1 MKRLCFFLTLASLSA
16 PAALLAQPAEPLTA
30 GPATEPPALPPA
42 AYALIVGSNAG
53 GPGQKPLRYAES
65 DAQRMAE
72 VLVTLGGYD
81 ATRVTRLL
89 APSAGELA
97 AEIDRLSAAL
107 QAHARAGEPSRFF
120 FYYSGHARADALNIG
135 NAEVALRDLRARLL
149 ELPAS
154 LSIVVLDACQ
164 SGAFART
171 KGATPA
177 TDFSFN
183 SVEKLSTQGIAVIAS
198 SSGEELSQESD
209 ELQSSHFT
217 HHWLVALRGA
227 GDANHDGAVTLAEA
241 YEYAY
246 GRTLATTSTT
256 TIGEQHVTLEMDLTG
271 HGEVA
276 LTRPLE
282 ARARLVVPK
291 GVKARVLLQHLPSY
305 SVAAELDKTSADEL
319 RLALPAGR
327 YQATVRLPNQ
337 VLRCTYQLAD
347 GLATELSF
355 DRCKRVELEVASAKG
370 GGAAALEPGHAP
382 VTHARHHLPAT
393 GDEGFFI
400 DLLAGG
406 GTDARGDGYEQRLDA
421 FGFGQDSPA
430 FDVDVEIAIGRRLHQ
445 NFALGLM
452 YFDLDAMAYVNR
464 ERDDQSF
471 VFDSFAGSAFVQ
483 GDVPFGRGRFFDLFA
498 RAAVGYAHVSTRL
511 RATRPL
517 AEDAVL
523 SPSDLRSVDESFGG
537 PSVAFEAGLQ
547 LNVAVFMGVQALV
560 RYTYA
565 PVLENELGDTH
576 DVGGLNA
583 MLGVRFRSW
592 EMP

>member
-1 MKRLCFFLTLASLSA
+1 MLASFSA
-16 PAALLAQPAEPLTA
+16 PLALLAQPSVE
-30 GPATEPPALPPA
+30 GPATEPPATPPA
-42 AYALIVGSNAG
+42 AYALVVGSNAG

-89 APSAGELA
+89 APSAVELA
-97 AEIDRLSAAL
+97 AEIERLGSAL

-135 NAEVALRDLRARLL
+135 NTEVALRDLRERLL

-154 LSIVVLDACQ
+154 LSVVVLDACQ

-171 KGATPA
+171 KGASPA

-183 SVEKLSTQGIAVIAS
+183 SVDKLSTQGVAVIAS

-227 GDANHDGAVTLAEA
+227 GDQNHDGAVTLAEA
-241 YEYAY
+241 YDYAY

-271 HGEVA
+271 HGDVA

-327 YQATVRLPNQ
+327 YQATVRLAND
-337 VLRCTYQLAD
+337 VLRCTYELLE
-347 GLATELSF
+347 GVATELSF
-355 DRCKRVELEVASAKG
+355 DRCKRVELEVAAAKG
-370 GGAAALEPGHAP
+370 GGAVSL
-382 VTHARHHLPAT
+382 ARQG
-393 GDEGFFI
+393 GDPRYRSPEVGEEGFFLE
-400 DLLAGG
+400 LLLGS
-406 GTDARGDGYEQRLDA
+406 GTDVRGDAYQHRLDA
-421 FGFGQDSPA
+421 FGYGRESVTLDI
-430 FDVDVEIAIGRRLHQ
+430 DVELALGRRLGKYL
-445 NFALGLM
+445 ALGIM
-452 YFDLDAMAYVNR
+452 YFDLDAMEYVSRTNDAQTF
-464 ERDDQSF
+464 EL
-471 VFDSFAGSAFVQ
+471 DSFAVSGFVQ
-483 GDVPFGRGRFFDLFA
+483 GDLPMGRARLIDLFA
-498 RAAVGYAHVSTRL
+498 RAALGYTHVGTRFL
-511 RATRPL
+511 AVRPL
-517 AEDAVL
+517 PDGAELTAEGL
-523 SPSDLRSVDESFGG
+523 HEVDQSYGG
-537 PSVAFEAGLQ
+537 PAISVAAGLQ
-547 LNVAVFMGVQALV
+547 INVASFIGMQALV

-565 PVLENELGDTH
+565 PALENELGDTH

-583 MLGVRFRSW
+583 MLGVRFRTW